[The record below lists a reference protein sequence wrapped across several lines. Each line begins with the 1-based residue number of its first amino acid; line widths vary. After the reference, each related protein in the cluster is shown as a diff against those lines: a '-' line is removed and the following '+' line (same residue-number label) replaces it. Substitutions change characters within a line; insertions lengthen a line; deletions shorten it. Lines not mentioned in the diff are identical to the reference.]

1 MTDLTLVIGDIEAAR
16 LVCDQLRTS
25 GANLVHLLEPTDRE
39 LTNLTDQT
47 WAAVAIVVRSDE
59 HALRYALLV
68 EHLQPGVRLVVT
80 VFGSDG
86 DLGKERHSGH
96 GIVHGYFWRFDVQLH

>member
-47 WAAVAIVVRSDE
+47 WAAVAIVVRSVE
-59 HALRYALLV
+59 HALLYALLV
-68 EHLQPGVRLVVT
+68 
-80 VFGSDG
+80 
-86 DLGKERHSGH
+86 
-96 GIVHGYFWRFDVQLH
+96 